1 MPPRKGGKSAQY
13 GRHKRQATEFGQ
25 LDTTPTSRHL
35 KSPDKGQPRQSG
47 STSQYPRTKG
57 TQAPFQQKSFSI
69 DEFDDGVDDV
79 DLIKLATTEEAKTQ
93 PAHDNDFSWSETDS
107 QARRSSPVQEESPED
122 IWEFE
127 NQASLR
133 DPFSSPKSGLGKLPN
148 TQPLPSQPANDPQ
161 PEASKQSLAGVDFSE
176 TASTARRSSPYVSQ
190 AATSQVAI
198 EESWELEENN
208 PLNLPSTIP
217 DSAPLPKMTPFPQD
231 VAREHLPADELYD
244 ATPPRGTGQPPA
256 ASPSMQSEPIHAIPM
271 PRYDPTP
278 PGTTQTTQAQSRS
291 LRLPK
296 RSLTEILEDELGPVE
311 KEVSTPAP
319 EKSHPRGSHTKA
331 EKKKYSQAKPLSRE
345 KQASP
350 MAQDESTAA
359 SGPKGRK
366 RKQRAKTPIQ
376 FDDATQEVKEVPRPQ
391 EVAEAKK
398 MPVVTALKK
407 SSAAASSPTTNTRK
421 KAAPKTTRKA
431 APRPAAKAAPKP
443 TARKEPPLKKRKT
456 TSQEEIEDKPP
467 IIVKIAEIVDPS
479 PAKNTRTK
487 AARAK
492 AKTAPEIE
500 ALENQRSRK
509 VTNEP
514 HGSTQDPIVVSS
526 DPDSSLSSEDDFVPA
541 EPQQPPET
549 THSLTQQST
558 IESDVGMSETSPV
571 SFRYEEE
578 QRVEVLPQ
586 RSASSRSPRPAH
598 PAKVPFQTTKRGH
611 SSMVDHSLA
620 LSARDPNIIA
630 KRGPRD
636 AWETGVSKKD
646 VPMKWVETGSAQ
658 PARQA
663 SKGTRKFSISQAG
676 SPMPLETGHAPSIG
690 GSSLHNDETPR
701 FARDERSGRQQTG
714 PRRSQRL
721 RGHAD

>member
-35 KSPDKGQPRQSG
+35 KSPDKAQPRQSV
-47 STSQYPRTKG
+47 STSQYQRAKG
-57 TQAPFQQKSFSI
+57 TQAPSQEKRSTNRTSSFSV

-93 PAHDNDFSWSETDS
+93 PAYDNDFSWSETDS

-148 TQPLPSQPANDPQ
+148 TQPLPSQPTNDPR
-161 PEASKQSLAGVDFSE
+161 PATSKQSLAGVDFSE

-217 DSAPLPKMTPFPQD
+217 DSAPLPKMTPFPQE

-244 ATPPRGTGQPPA
+244 VTPPRGRGQPPA
-256 ASPSMQSEPIHAIPM
+256 VSPSMQSEPIHAIPM
-271 PRYDPTP
+271 PRHDPTP
-278 PGTTQTTQAQSRS
+278 PGTTRTMQAQSRS

-311 KEVSTPAP
+311 KEVPTPAP
-319 EKSHPRGSHTKA
+319 EKTHPRGSHIKT
-331 EKKKYSQAKPLSRE
+331 EKKKPSQAKPLSRE
-345 KQASP
+345 KRASP

-376 FDDATQEVKEVPRPQ
+376 FDDATQEVKDIPRPQ
-391 EVAEAKK
+391 EVVEAKK

-431 APRPAAKAAPKP
+431 APKP

-456 TSQEEIEDKPP
+456 TVREEIEDKPP

-479 PAKNTRTK
+479 PAKNTRAK

-509 VTNEP
+509 VTNDAP
-514 HGSTQDPIVVSS
+514 RVDSGSNCG
-526 DPDSSLSSEDDFVPA
+526 LK
-541 EPQQPPET
+541 
-549 THSLTQQST
+549 
-558 IESDVGMSETSPV
+558 
-571 SFRYEEE
+571 R
-578 QRVEVLPQ
+578 
-586 RSASSRSPRPAH
+586 PR
-598 PAKVPFQTTKRGH
+598 
-611 SSMVDHSLA
+611 
-620 LSARDPNIIA
+620 
-630 KRGPRD
+630 
-636 AWETGVSKKD
+636 
-646 VPMKWVETGSAQ
+646 
-658 PARQA
+658 
-663 SKGTRKFSISQAG
+663 
-676 SPMPLETGHAPSIG
+676 
-690 GSSLHNDETPR
+690 
-701 FARDERSGRQQTG
+701 
-714 PRRSQRL
+714 
-721 RGHAD
+721 